1 MKRLLLSLLLSVF
14 CLIILAQTPI
24 SEVQGR
30 QDKSPLEGQSVT
42 ITGIVTGVSSGNGYF
57 VQDGDAAW
65 TGVYV
70 YDPSRNPMPIS
81 GDSVIITGTVAEYY
95 NLTEIK
101 TLTSFQ
107 ILASGKEIPAPVEV
121 KTGEVAEQYEGVLV
135 KVLNAKCTNTNLG
148 YGEWAADDGS
158 GQVVIND
165 FIFKFTPEE
174 GISYSITGVVD
185 FSYEVYKIEPRSAD
199 DLIINAP
206 LYFTEEPSQT
216 DITGNA
222 ITLTWITN
230 SESSTE
236 IIYGKT
242 PDLDLGIMKNSELS
256 IEHQIIIPELESG
269 ELYFIKAYSVLN
281 SDTTISYVK
290 SYTTKSNSSGEM
302 KFYFGYGSFTETNE
316 NEDLYDKEF
325 YVESFTDTIVSYI
338 EKAKTTLDIAI
349 YDVVNH
355 CPCSDNQ
362 NQRIFDAITEKAK
375 SGVKVRIITDDTSTD
390 PFFTSIMQ
398 YANVMWGNT
407 DGIMHHK
414 FIVVDRESELNSW
427 VVTGSVNWTYNN
439 LAMDANNLI
448 CIQDKSLAKAY
459 TFEFEELWGGSSD
472 TPNYDKGVF
481 GFAKK
486 QNSPNKFIIDDKLVE
501 LYFSPSDKTEKH
513 IVESLKTAD
522 YELSI
527 AMMAFTSDALG
538 QTIQTVSEK
547 GVEVFGIIDYVEYD
561 STEYELMRKSGADIE
576 GFSNPSGLS
585 WPDAPTIHHKFAVVD
600 YYHENSD
607 PLVITGTHNWTAS
620 AESKNDEN
628 TLIFHDDAIARI
640 YNNEVIR
647 LRSLNTGSSA
657 VISRDNCNLLYPNPF
672 KTGLFLNSSDKISSI
687 MVFDV
692 NGRTLLSLDRESIS
706 NRYIDL
712 SSFNSGIYFLKIDYR
727 DKKMNSIIQKI
738 IKQ

>member
-1 MKRLLLSLLLSVF
+1 MKRLLLSLLLSGLYFIV
-14 CLIILAQTPI
+14 LAQTPI

-57 VQDGDAAW
+57 VQDGNASC

-70 YDPSRNPMPIS
+70 YDPSRNPMPIV
-81 GDSVIITGTVAEYY
+81 GDSVILTGTVAEYY

-107 ILASGKEIPAPVEV
+107 ILGSGKEIPVPVEV
-121 KTGEVAEQYEGVLV
+121 KTGEVTEQYEGVLV
-135 KVLNAKCTNTNLG
+135 KVINAKCTNANLG

-158 GQVVIND
+158 GQVVVND
-165 FIFKFTPEE
+165 FIFKTVPEE

-185 FSYEVYKIEPRSAD
+185 FSYEVFKIEPRSAD
-199 DLIINAP
+199 DIIINAP

-216 DITGNA
+216 DISTNS
-222 ITLTWITN
+222 ITLIWKTN

-236 IIYGKT
+236 IVYGKT
-242 PDLDLGIMKNSELS
+242 PDLELGTIKNSELS
-256 IEHQIIIPELESG
+256 IEHQVIIPDLEPG
-269 ELYFIKAYSVLN
+269 ELYFVKAYSVLN
-281 SDTTISYVK
+281 TDTTISNVR
-290 SYTTKSNSSGEM
+290 SFTTRSNSTGEINL
-302 KFYFGYGSFTETNE
+302 YFGYGQFAQILGNE
-316 NEDLYDKEF
+316 EFYDDEY

-338 EKAKTTLDIAI
+338 EKAQTTLDIAI

-362 NQRIFDAITEKAK
+362 NQRIFEVINAKAK
-375 SGVKVRIITDDTSTD
+375 AGVKVRIITDDTSSD

-398 YANVMWGNT
+398 YANVMWGNA

-459 TFEFEELWGGSSD
+459 TFEFEEMWGGSSD

-481 GFAKK
+481 GSAKK
-486 QNSPNKFIIDDKLVE
+486 QNSPNKFIIDDELVE

-513 IVESLKTAD
+513 IVESLNTAD
-522 YELSI
+522 YELSL

-538 QTIQTVSEK
+538 QTIRSASER
-547 GVEVFGIIDYVEYD
+547 GVEVFGTIDYVEYD

-576 GFSNPSGLS
+576 GFSNTTGLS

-600 YYHENSD
+600 YYHEDSD

-640 YNNEVIR
+640 YHNEVVR
-647 LRSLNTGSSA
+647 LRNLNSSNANYSFSKGS
-657 VISRDNCNLLYPNPF
+657 CYFFPNPF
-672 KTGLFLNSSDKISSI
+672 KTGIFLNNVDDISS
-687 MVFDV
+687 MQVFDI
-692 NGRTLLSLDRESIS
+692 NGRTLLGLDKESIC
-706 NRYIDL
+706 NKYIDL
-712 SSFNSGIYFLKIDYR
+712 SNFNSGIYFLKIDYR
-727 DKKMNSIIQKI
+727 DKKLNSVIQKI
-738 IKQ
+738 VKQ

>member
-1 MKRLLLSLLLSVF
+1 MKRLLISLVLSGF
-14 CLIILAQTPI
+14 YLIVLAQTPI
-24 SEVQGR
+24 SEVQGM
-30 QDKSPLEGQSVT
+30 QEKSPLEGQSVT

-57 VQDGDAAW
+57 VQDGDAGW
-65 TGVYV
+65 TGIYV
-70 YDPSRNPMPIS
+70 YDPSRNPMPLP
-81 GDSVIITGTVAEYY
+81 GDSVILTGTVAEYY
-95 NLTEIK
+95 NMTEIK

-107 ILASGKEIPAPVEV
+107 ILGSGKDIPLPVEV
-121 KTGEVAEQYEGVLV
+121 KTGEVSEQHEGVLI
-135 KVLNAKCTNTNLG
+135 KVVNAKCTNTNLG

-158 GQVVIND
+158 GQVVVND

-174 GISYSITGVVD
+174 GISYSITGVLD
-185 FSYEVYKIEPRSAD
+185 FSYEVYKIEPRSSD
-199 DLIINAP
+199 DIIINAP

-216 DITGNA
+216 DISSNS
-222 ITLTWITN
+222 ITLTWKTN
-230 SESSTE
+230 NESSTE
-236 IIYGKT
+236 ITYGKT
-242 PDLDLGIMKNSELS
+242 PDLELGTIKNSELS
-256 IEHQIIIPELESG
+256 IEHQIIIPELEAG
-269 ELYFIKAYSVLN
+269 ELYYINAYSVLN
-281 SDTTISYVK
+281 SDTTISNIK
-290 SYTTKSNSSGEM
+290 SFTTKSNSSGEM
-302 KFYFGYGSFTETNE
+302 NFYFGYGLFTETNQ
-316 NEDLYDKEF
+316 NVGLYDDEF
-325 YVESFTDTIVSYI
+325 YVESFTDTIVAYI
-338 EKAKTTLDIAI
+338 QKAQSTLDIAI

-362 NQRIFDAITEKAK
+362 NQRIFNAITEKAK
-375 SGVKVRIITDDTSTD
+375 SGVKVRIITDDTSSD

-414 FIVVDRESELNSW
+414 FIVIDRESDLDSW

-459 TFEFEELWGGSSD
+459 TFEFEEMWGGSSD
-472 TPNYDKGVF
+472 TPDYDKGVF
-481 GFAKK
+481 GSAKK
-486 QNSPNKFIIDDKLVE
+486 QNSPTKFIIDDKLVE

-513 IVESLKTAD
+513 ILESLKTAD
-522 YELSI
+522 YELSL

-538 QTIQTVSEK
+538 QTIQSVAKK
-547 GVEVFGIIDYVEYD
+547 GAEVFGIIDYVEYD
-561 STEYELMRKSGADIE
+561 STEFELMRKAGADID

-600 YYHENSD
+600 YYHEDSD

-647 LRSLNTGSSA
+647 LRNLNTNSSA
-657 VISRDNCNLLYPNPF
+657 GISRENCNMSFPNPF
-672 KTGLFLNSSDKISSI
+672 NSGIFLNNTDNISSI
-687 MVFDV
+687 KIFDV
-692 NGRTLLSLDRESIS
+692 NGRTLVGLDKESIS
-706 NRYIDL
+706 NKYIDL
-712 SSFNSGIYFLKIDYR
+712 TYLNSGIYFLKIDYR
-727 DKKMNSIIQKI
+727 DKKQTSIIQKI